1 MNKKLLLI
9 WTFLLCFVMG
19 MSADQVT
26 ITFKDNGGTKDNN
39 SSTTAMADLVT
50 EESQALL
57 SGFKASGKVYQ
68 AMAGLG
74 IKFGNSSG
82 TGTVELTLKE
92 TYKATKLIITAA
104 GYADDSNTFSVNGTN
119 VTGFAK
125 KVATVKELA
134 LKGDDLN
141 KITVSTITG
150 QTRGYLQSITI
161 VYGTGGGTEQPT
173 VDAPTIEGITPFL
186 GTTTVTLA
194 CATADAKVYYT
205 LDGAEPTN
213 ASTEYAAPFTLDAT
227 TTVKA
232 IAYKGETASTVA
244 TKEFVKTP
252 EVATIAELTALENN
266 AAFAYTGELTVV
278 AAPTAKHL
286 FVKDAAGN
294 SALIFDNAG
303 KLAFEAGQ
311 HVAAGWQGKVSIYNS
326 LFEVVPT
333 TDLTAVADV
342 KDEIAYEAATAAD
355 VTVENANKVVL
366 INGVTYTAPADGSK
380 NFEIKAGEAT
390 VSGYN
395 QFGIDIAAPAESS
408 TYNILGVI
416 SRYKDQAQF
425 QPITI
430 TRNPNMVDAEV
441 TVPAF
446 GDIYEAVETAKK
458 TIVNG
463 GDKVGD
469 VNITLEAN
477 NEYTISKA
485 ITTPGDVKLEVSG
498 EGQAKI
504 AAVGLE
510 EPFIKLEGNTTPA
523 LNADGSENANYK
535 KVDVISIKGVNISNL
550 QTSLISDAQKS
561 FISAIHVDNSVINV
575 EGSANIFDFK
585 GFPSVFVLSNS
596 TLWSSKGHTGQLIKT
611 AGRVRDLDADQTI
624 YQQSTSVLNST
635 LYQIAAGKQLNNLQ
649 GKGQKSLQFSMRSS
663 IIYGSTQDGNEV
675 RGWLGGQNSKNPQVE
690 YDNNTYWAAFTPQAG
705 WTDMTKDGADLTGTD
720 KNEDPDFQSA
730 STGDFTVY
738 AGSLQAKYKI
748 GDPRWLVTY
757 DAAQAKPA
765 NLYIALADGANI
777 NDGIAFATKYYDNIY
792 HLSVELDKD
801 AKYTITEPID
811 INYQVDIF
819 GDKDAPATID
829 ASANNGAFVQLSATP
844 NESKKSGEYYL
855 IPEIHLDNL
864 NIKGVK
870 GQFIYDNNVKYCVNI
885 LSIDSCT
892 VELQSDEAT
901 GINGNAVIYFKGGFA
916 SKLNV
921 SNSTFWQ
928 NGASDAKYFVQYNN
942 SGSCTRAELTEDL
955 VNFENNTFSGIAKE
969 GQWCNYS
976 GLAGKKTSFFGVEGN
991 IFNNCSKGIARRI
1004 LGGRQANAYPEGN
1017 VIFKN
1022 NTYIQVTTLTD
1033 GEDIVDVLDFD
1044 DVTGYDVSGTDL
1056 KSDPEFY
1063 APETGDF
1070 TLGQGTKQN
1079 YLKTGAPRWQVEF
1092 VAEDITDAKEELLA
1106 EIQKATTLLGEAD
1119 TETDP
1124 AAKALKEAIDKAQEV
1139 YDGGSLFQEDYD
1151 DATDELQAAEALYKK
1166 TNGITDVNA
1175 EKNTGR
1181 GAWYTLQG
1189 VRVENPAKG
1198 IFIHNGKKVVLK

>member
-68 AMAGLG
+68 AMDGLG

-104 GYADDSNTFSVNGTN
+104 GYADNSNTFSVNGTN

-125 KVATVKELA
+125 KKATVQELT

-173 VDAPTIEGITPFL
+173 VDAPTIEGTTPFL

-205 LDGAEPTN
+205 LDGTEPTN
-213 ASTEYAAPFTLDAT
+213 ASSEYAEPFTLNAT

-266 AAFAYTGELTVV
+266 ATFAYTGELTVV

-294 SALIFDNAG
+294 AVLIFDNAG

-311 HVAAGWQGKVSIYNS
+311 HVAAGWQGKVSVYNN

-342 KDEIAYEAATAAD
+342 KDEIAYDEAAAAD

-366 INGVTYTAPADGSK
+366 LNGVTYTAPADGSK
-380 NFEIKAGEAT
+380 NFEIKAGETT
-390 VSGYN
+390 VNGYN
-395 QFGIDIAAPAESS
+395 QFGIDIAAPAEGS
-408 TYNILGVI
+408 TYNILGAI

-430 TRNPNMVDAEV
+430 TRNPNLVDTEV
-441 TVPAF
+441 TVPAN
-446 GDIYEAVETAKK
+446 GDIYEAVDVAKTA
-458 TIVNG
+458 IVNG

-469 VNITLEAN
+469 VSITLEAN
-477 NEYTISKA
+477 SEYTISKA
-485 ITTPGDVKLEVSG
+485 ITSAGDVKIEVYG

-504 AAVGLE
+504 SAVALE

-523 LNADGSENANYK
+523 QNADGTENANYK
-535 KVDVISIKGVNISNL
+535 KVNLISIKGVNISGLKTNL
-550 QTSLISDAQKS
+550 INDAQKS
-561 FISAIHVDNSVINV
+561 LISAIDVDNSVINV

-585 GFPSVFVLSNS
+585 GYPTLLQISNS
-596 TLWSSKGHTGQLIKT
+596 TLWSKDGHTGQLIKT
-611 AGRVRDLDADQTI
+611 AGRVRDLDSDQTL
-624 YQQSTSVLNST
+624 YTEATSILNST
-635 LYQIAAGKQLNNLQ
+635 LYQIAVGKQLNNLQ
-649 GKGQKSLQFSMRSS
+649 GKGQKSLQFNLKNS
-663 IIYGSTQDGNEV
+663 IIYNSTQDGNEV
-675 RGWLGGQNSKNPQVE
+675 RGWLGGQNSTNPKTE
-690 YDNNTYWAAFTPQAG
+690 YDNNTYWNGETSQEG
-705 WTDMTKDGADLTGTD
+705 WEDETKQGADATGTA
-720 KNEDPDFQSA
+720 KNFMPEFKDA
-730 STGDFTVY
+730 ANGDFTVY

-748 GDPRWLVTY
+748 GDPRWLVEY
-757 DAAQAKPA
+757 DKTLARPINLDLEIENGEDITAVLAEVAQQ
-765 NLYIALADGANI
+765 I
-777 NDGIAFATKYYDNIY
+777 DNIG
-792 HLSVELDKD
+792 SIDMSFAPD
-801 AKYTITEPID
+801 AKCTLTAPIE
-811 INYQVDIF
+811 IKAPLYMH
-819 GDKDAPATID
+819 GDNTAPATID
-829 ASANNGAFVQLSATP
+829 ASANSGAFIQLSATP
-844 NESKKSGEYYL
+844 DESLKGTDNDYYHIKGHVSL
-855 IPEIHLDNL
+855 NNL
-864 NIKGVK
+864 NINGVK
-870 GQFIYDNNVKYCVNI
+870 GQLVYDNNVKYCVEN
-885 LSIDSCT
+885 LVIDSCN
-892 VELQSDEAT
+892 VKLQSDEAT
-901 GINGNAVIYFKGGFA
+901 GVNGNAVIYFKGGFA
-916 SKLNV
+916 NTLSV
-921 SNSTFWQ
+921 SHSTFWQ

-942 SGSCTRAELTEDL
+942 NGRATRAGYEN
-955 VNFENNTFSGIAKE
+955 NFVIFQNNTFSNVAKE
-969 GQWCNYS
+969 GQWANY
-976 GLAGKKTSFFGVEGN
+976 GGFAGQKTSGFIVTDN
-991 IFNNCSKGIARRI
+991 IFSNCGNMQIARRI
-1004 LGGRQANAYPEGN
+1004 LGGRTAASYAEGMVTFN
-1017 VIFKN
+1017 N
-1022 NTYIQVTTLTD
+1022 NTYMTKTVSET
-1033 GEDIVDVLDFD
+1033 EVVEAYENA
-1044 DVTGYDVSGTDL
+1044 TGYDESGTIIEM
-1056 KSDPEFY
+1056 DPLF
-1063 APETGDF
+1063 ADADNGNF
-1070 TLGQGTKQN
+1070 TIGASTKQAK
-1079 YLKTGAPRWQVEF
+1079 LKTGDPRWLVEF
-1092 VAEDITDAKEELLA
+1092 VPEDVTDAKAELKA
-1106 EIQKATTLLGEAD
+1106 EIEKATALLGDAD
-1119 TETDP
+1119 TENDP
-1124 AAKALKEAIDKAQEV
+1124 AAKALKEAIDKAQNV
-1139 YDGGSLFQEDYD
+1139 YDNSEFNEELE
-1151 DATDELQAAEALYKK
+1151 DATDDLIEAEEAYK
-1166 TNGITDVNA
+1166 TSAVSSINA
-1175 EKNTGR
+1175 ESSDR

-1189 VRVENPAKG
+1189 VRVEKPAKG
-1198 IFIHNGKKVVLK
+1198 IFIHNGKKVILK